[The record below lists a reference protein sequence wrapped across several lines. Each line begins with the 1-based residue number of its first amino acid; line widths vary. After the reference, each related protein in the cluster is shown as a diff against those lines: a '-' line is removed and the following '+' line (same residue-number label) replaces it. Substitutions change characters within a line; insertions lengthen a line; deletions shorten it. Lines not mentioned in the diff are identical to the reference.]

1 MAVSKRN
8 KIKSLWKKF
17 KHWLI
22 RKLGGYVAPTQNLKV
37 EHIDVPVIKLSTAI
51 TFPEP
56 FENDKYIKEALA
68 KKLSQEIEN
77 YITIYSTFNSQNS
90 PFEKTYIAEIEVV
103 KRS

>member
-1 MAVSKRN
+1 MAALSN

-37 EHIDVPVIKLSTAI
+37 EHTYVPVIKLSAAI

-68 KKLSQEIEN
+68 RKLGQEIEN
-77 YITIYSTFNSQNS
+77 YMTIYSTFNPQNS
-90 PFEKTYIAEIEVV
+90 PFEKTYIAEIEVA